1 MGRSTMVVRKR
12 RAGSVFGACA
22 ASFTLTLAL
31 IASGCKSAPPVVI
44 PAKPAG
50 PSFEQKMGWILRLED
65 QRVLHDPAPVIA
77 PAPPVA
83 VRGQQAP
90 VVAPPPPPPDLIRLL
105 SDDEG
110 RIRRRAALAIGHV
123 GLAEGVQPLVGL
135 LADADPEVRQ
145 MAAFALGL
153 LGDKRARDP
162 LVTALGDAS
171 PGVQGSAAE
180 ALGLIGDP
188 SAADAIGRVAA
199 QIVQSGALA
208 QTPADE
214 EEDARRD
221 TPAAACRLSLVALAR
236 LKAYPQLAAAV
247 LDANGQPRVR
257 WWPVAFALQRVE
269 DKRALPA
276 LLTLAKDQNPYA
288 RAFAVKGLAALKDRS
303 ALAVLNPLLS
313 SGARAVLIETV
324 RALGAIGDPSSAE
337 PLMRIIRDEAAN
349 PQVRLETVSAIGG
362 VRTPEVADMLLDV
375 LADPS
380 PPIRAAALRSLATF
394 DSENFVTVLS
404 GLDPDPHWSV
414 RAALATVL
422 GTMAPE
428 AGLPRLQALLD
439 DTDQRVVPFAIAA
452 LVKLKSPS
460 AATVL
465 IDRLKAD
472 DFAVRAAAATG
483 VGELM
488 LPNGAAALAEAYRLG
503 QRDSSYTARAAALAA
518 LVKYGAAAA
527 TPVLR
532 SAFADKD
539 WTVRVRAAML
549 LKQVDPSAAGDADAQ
564 IRPAPTTVP
573 PEVYTAS
580 RLVNPTVSTHAYL
593 ETDRGLI
600 QIELAVLD
608 APLTVE
614 NFVTLAR
621 KGYFNGLSVHRVVPD
636 FVMQDGDP
644 RGDGEG
650 GPGYSIRDE
659 FNQRPYVRGTVGM
672 ALDPW
677 PDTGGSQYFITH
689 SPQPHLDARYTVFGR
704 IIGGMDVVDQIQ
716 QWDVIRRVRIWDGQT
731 MSTTGARD

>member
-1 MGRSTMVVRKR
+1 MSRSTMVVRKR

-313 SGARAVLIETV
+313 SGTRAVLIETV

-503 QRDSSYTARAAALAA
+503 QRDSSYTARAEN
-518 LVKYGAAAA
+518 GA
-527 TPVLR
+527 P
-532 SAFADKD
+532 
-539 WTVRVRAAML
+539 
-549 LKQVDPSAAGDADAQ
+549 
-564 IRPAPTTVP
+564 
-573 PEVYTAS
+573 
-580 RLVNPTVSTHAYL
+580 
-593 ETDRGLI
+593 RG
-600 QIELAVLD
+600 
-608 APLTVE
+608 
-614 NFVTLAR
+614 
-621 KGYFNGLSVHRVVPD
+621 VHRLASGEPD
-636 FVMQDGDP
+636 G
-644 RGDGEG
+644 
-650 GPGYSIRDE
+650 
-659 FNQRPYVRGTVGM
+659 
-672 ALDPW
+672 
-677 PDTGGSQYFITH
+677 
-689 SPQPHLDARYTVFGR
+689 LDARVPRDRPRVDSDRARGARRAAHRRELRHARAQGLFQRPQRAPRRTRFRDAGR
-704 IIGGMDVVDQIQ
+704 RSPRRRRRRARLFDP
-716 QWDVIRRVRIWDGQT
+716 RRVQPAALRARDGGH
-731 MSTTGARD
+731 GARSLAGHRRQPVLHHALSAASPRRAVHRLRPHHRRHGCRGSDSTMGCDPPRQDLGRPDDEYDRGQGLGIRDCGIRGNSGFGMSRLRRE

>member
-1 MGRSTMVVRKR
+1 MIR
-12 RAGSVFGACA
+12 
-22 ASFTLTLAL
+22 SFTLTLAL
-31 IASGCKSAPPVVI
+31 IASGCASAPPPP
-44 PAKPAG
+44 PAPARPAG

-65 QRVLHDPAPVIA
+65 HRVLHDPAPVVA

-83 VRGQQAP
+83 VRGQQTP

-105 SDDEG
+105 SDDEA

-135 LADADPEVRQ
+135 LADTDPEVRQ

-153 LGDKRARDP
+153 LGDKGARDP
-162 LVTALGDAS
+162 LVAALGDAS
-171 PGVQGSAAE
+171 PSVQGSAAE

-188 SAADAIGRVAA
+188 SAADAIGRFAA

-208 QTPADE
+208 QTPGD

-221 TPAAACRLSLVALAR
+221 TPAAAWRLSIVALAR
-236 LKAYPQLAAAV
+236 LKAYPQIAAAA
-247 LDANGQPRVR
+247 LDSNGQPRVR
-257 WWPVAFALQRVE
+257 WWPLAFALQRLE

-303 ALAVLNPLLS
+303 ALPVLNPLLS
-313 SGARAVLIETV
+313 SGTRAVLIQTV
-324 RALGAIGDPSSAE
+324 RAIGAIGDPSSAE
-337 PLMRIIRDEAAN
+337 PLMRIIRDDAADS
-349 PQVRLETVSAIGG
+349 QVRLEAVAAIGG
-362 VRTPEVADMLLDV
+362 VHTTAVADMLLDV
-375 LADPS
+375 IADPS
-380 PPIRAAALRSLATF
+380 PPVRAAALRSLATF
-394 DSENFVTVLS
+394 DADNFVTVLS

-422 GTMAPE
+422 GTMTPE
-428 AGLPRLQALLD
+428 AGLPRLQALLND
-439 DTDQRVVPFAIAA
+439 ADQRVIPFAIAA
-452 LVKLKSPS
+452 LVKLKAPN

-465 IDRLKAD
+465 MDRLKAD

-483 VGELM
+483 IGDLM
-488 LPNGAAALAEAYRLG
+488 PPNGAAALAEAYRFG
-503 QRDSSYTARAAALAA
+503 QRDPGYTARAAALAA
-518 LVKYGAAAA
+518 LAKYGAAAA

-549 LKQVDPSAAGDADAQ
+549 LKQLDPSAAVDADAQ

-573 PEVYTAS
+573 PEVYTTS
-580 RLVNPTVSTHAYL
+580 RLVNPTVSTQVFL
-593 ETDRGLI
+593 ETDRGMI
-600 QIELAVLD
+600 QIELAVVD

-659 FNQRPYVRGTVGM
+659 LNQRPYLRGAVGM

-704 IIGGMDVVDQIQ
+704 VVAGIEVVDQIQ
-716 QWDVIRRVRIWDGQT
+716 PWDVIRRVRIWDGQT
-731 MSTTGARD
+731 MTLRRD